1 MTSFVKQL
9 QEQLESELLR
19 IGNETNNT
27 VMAAKKAFSAARDT
41 VARLHDYIGEY
52 SFKDRQEE
60 ILFYKKTEPSIH
72 AHLVYYLRLYRI
84 EKRKPIG
91 GIKVLKAFYEEEL
104 NRIYLFFRENESFY
118 QYCRDN
124 ADYLDETFFLPE
136 TESSD
141 ITIDEYGGVLDKQIC
156 TTGSYKVARIMAL
169 ERLQQYISNELA
181 KAEGNVTTQIFPKY
195 QCKWTGSKVALI
207 ELMYALAYSGMINNG
222 QIQIKELA
230 EVLEHM
236 FQTKLGNYYRTRQEM
251 YSRKET
257 ASFLELLMKRFRQGM
272 DEADERFRS

>member
-9 QEQLESELLR
+9 QEQLESELFH
-19 IGNETNNT
+19 IKNETINA
-27 VMAAKKAFSAARDT
+27 VMAAKKAFSAAKNT
-41 VARLHDYIGEY
+41 VARLQDYISGY

-72 AHLVYYLRLYRI
+72 AHLIYYLRIYRI

-91 GIKVLKAFYEEEL
+91 GIKVLKAFFEEEL

-118 QYCRDN
+118 QYYREN
-124 ADYLDETFFLPE
+124 ANYMDESYYLQEADTPDLA
-136 TESSD
+136 
-141 ITIDEYGGVLDKQIC
+141 IDEYGGVLDKQLC
-156 TTGSYKVARIMAL
+156 TASSYKIARIIAL
-169 ERLQQYISNELA
+169 ERLQQYLNNELA
-181 KAEGNVTTQIFPKY
+181 KTEGGAGLPTPQY

-230 EVLEHM
+230 DVLEDV

-257 ASFLELLMKRFRQGM
+257 ASFLELLIKRFRQGM
-272 DEADERFRS
+272 DEADERFRP